1 MLRVR
6 LSLPGPIT
14 GILHL
19 YPAPCS
25 GTSPCYRA
33 AASILLLIFAA
44 EMNSEVL
51 LGSFLHSPRLFQ
63 LADRLLLSAPQRIAC
78 KNLQGSSPAFLISA
92 IFQHETT
99 SQLNHLVVCEDA
111 EAAAYLHN
119 TIESLTSA
127 LDLFYFPSS
136 FKNKKNYKL
145 LNSSHVMLRT
155 EALTRLSAS
164 MGQLGKGGID
174 VTRQGEK
181 GADGPAALRPLGE
194 GASPLGSG
202 KKLIVTYPE
211 ALFEKVVLPEALSG
225 NIISLKAGDTLD
237 LNGLL
242 GKLVDKGFERTDFVY
257 EPGQFALRGGI
268 LDIYSFGNEKPYRVE
283 LFGNDVDSIRIFDP
297 ETQLSERK
305 LLQVNIIP
313 NVDNR
318 QDSGE
323 KISLLQFLPENT
335 VVWMQDWAFTRERL
349 VIQEE
354 DLGLFIDGVQAERD
368 FRASREAEEAVR
380 GAVTTGKPVSR
391 HRRALPPD
399 TAIDGDEEKLEKR
412 EVTREEFVTAQQIE
426 GELQRFNLVEFGP
439 SAGSWTADGAAGAPF
454 VVEFHTKP
462 QPSFNRQFDL
472 LIRDLKSWEAKKYTV
487 FLFAEN
493 PRQLERLYTIFED
506 LKAQIAFTPIG
517 LNIHEGFIDED
528 LKLVC
533 YTDHQIFQRYHK
545 YKVKQAYNKNKAI
558 TLRTLR
564 ELQPGDYVTHIDHG
578 LGVYSGLQKIEANGR
593 LQEAVRIIYKDS
605 DILYVNINS
614 LHKISKYTGKE
625 GTVPKVNKLGSDA
638 WQKLKEKT
646 KTRVKEI
653 AFDLIK
659 LYAQRKAEK
668 GFPHTPDNYMQTE
681 LEASFIYEDTPDQ
694 SKATADVKKDMELPS
709 PMDRLVCG
717 DVGFGK
723 TEIAIR
729 AAFKTCCDSKQ
740 AAVLVPTTILAFQHF
755 KTFSERLK
763 DFPVRVD
770 FVNRFKSAKEK
781 KETLR
786 KLEAGEIDIIIGT
799 HALLGKEVKFRNLGL
814 LVIDEEQKFGVA
826 HKEKIKTLRTHVD
839 CLTLTA
845 TPIPR
850 TLQFSLMGAR
860 DLSIINTPPPNR
872 QPIQTELHGY
882 NEDFIRDA
890 IYYETERGGQ
900 VFFIYNRIQGL
911 AEMAAIIQGLCPD
924 LSIGYAHGQM
934 EGSDLEDRILD
945 FIDKKYDVL
954 ICTNIVE
961 SGVDIPNVNT
971 IIVNNAHHFGLS
983 DLHQLRGRV
992 GRSNKK
998 AFCYLLAPS
1007 LATLPTDSRKR
1018 LQTLEQHSELGSG
1031 FQIAMRDLDIRG
1043 AGNMLGGEQSGF
1055 MVDIG
1060 FETYQKILDEAIKE
1074 LKRTEFRELFKE
1086 EISKQ
1091 EDYVQDCTIDTDL
1104 EILIPDSYVEAVTER
1119 LSLYTRLDNCNGEE
1133 ELQEFHKE
1141 MIDRFGPIPPQV
1153 DDLFDTVRI
1162 RKLAV
1167 SLGFE
1172 KMILKDDTLR
1182 CYFINRPDSPY
1193 FESDTFRLILEYLQK
1208 HTNKAKLKQAGKNF
1222 LLVVDD
1228 MKSMSDILGFLKR
1241 MSGFVFAPQ
1250 ALEKI

>member
-1 MLRVR
+1 
-6 LSLPGPIT
+6 
-14 GILHL
+14 
-19 YPAPCS
+19 
-25 GTSPCYRA
+25 
-33 AASILLLIFAA
+33 
-44 EMNSEVL
+44 MNSEVL

-63 LADRLLLSAPQRIAC
+63 LADRLLLSTPQRISC
-78 KNLQGSSPAFLISA
+78 KNLQGSSPAFLIGA
-92 IFQHETT
+92 VFQHETT

-119 TIESLTSA
+119 TLESLTSA
-127 LDLFYFPSS
+127 IDLFYFPSS
-136 FKNKKNYKL
+136 FKNKKNYRL

-164 MGQLGKGGID
+164 MRSP
-174 VTRQGEK
+174 VT
-181 GADGPAALRPLGE
+181 APDNMRPLGT
-194 GASPLGSG
+194 GASLLGSG
-202 KKLIVTYPE
+202 KKLIITYPE

-323 KISLLQFLPENT
+323 KISLLEFLPENT
-335 VVWMQDWAFTRERL
+335 VIWMQDWTFTRERL
-349 VIQEE
+349 AIQEE
-354 DLGLFIDGVQAERD
+354 DLGLFLDGVQAERD
-368 FRASREAEEAVR
+368 LQASRQAEENMR
-380 GAVTTGKPVSR
+380 GTGSPGKPGHR
-391 HRRALPPD
+391 NRRALPPD
-399 TAIDGDEEKLEKR
+399 TAIDGDEDKLEKR
-412 EVTREEFVTAQQIE
+412 EVTREEFVTAGQIE
-426 GELQRFNLVEFGP
+426 DELLRFHLVEFGP
-439 SAGSWTADGAAGAPF
+439 SAAGTAGAPF
-454 VVEFHTKP
+454 VVEFHTRA

-472 LIRDLKSWEAKKYTV
+472 LIRDLKSWEAKKYTLY
-487 FLFAEN
+487 LFAEN

-506 LKAQIAFTPIG
+506 LKAQIAFTPVG

-668 GFPHTPDNYMQTE
+668 GFAHTPDNYMQTE

-729 AAFKTCCDSKQ
+729 AAFKTCCDSRQ
-740 AAVLVPTTILAFQHF
+740 AAVLVPTTILAFQHY

-763 DFPVRVD
+763 DFPVKVD
-770 FVNRFKSAKEK
+770 FINRFKSSKEK

-786 KLEAGEIDIIIGT
+786 KLEAGEVDIIIGT
-799 HALLGKEVKFRNLGL
+799 HALLGKEVKFKNLGL

-900 VFFIYNRIQGL
+900 VFFIYNRVQGL
-911 AEMAAIIQGLCPD
+911 AEMSAIIQGLCPD

-954 ICTNIVE
+954 VCTNIVE

-1018 LQTLEQHSELGSG
+1018 LQTLEQHSDLGSG

-1119 LSLYTRLDNCNGEE
+1119 LSLYTRLDNCDNEE
-1133 ELQEFHKE
+1133 ELQQFHTE

-1172 KMILKDDTLR
+1172 KLILKEDTLR

-1228 MKSMSDILGFLKR
+1228 MRSMADILGFLKR
-1241 MSGFVFAPQ
+1241 MAGFV
-1250 ALEKI
+1250 EKSVFSIT